1 MAQTA
6 QLINVLKKALKVH
19 GKTYA
24 DTAKYLEISE
34 ASVKRGFS
42 QKNFSLQRL
51 DRICQMIGIE
61 FTDLLQML
69 KDSAVAP
76 ISGLSIEQEK
86 EIVSDVELLL
96 VTICVLNL
104 WTMHQILDYFNL
116 AELDCVKHLIKL
128 DRLKMIE
135 LLPNNRVKLLLAPNF
150 QWQENGPIQQFFQK
164 KLQTDFFNSS
174 FKGEGEN
181 LMVING
187 TLAPSSFSVFQRKME
202 HLAKEFTELSNDDAG
217 LPLEDRDGMT
227 AVMAMRPWGNGIFNE
242 FNKFRRK

>member
-6 QLINVLKKALKVH
+6 QLINVLKKALKAH

-24 DTAKYLEISE
+24 DTARHLDISE

-69 KDSAVAP
+69 KDSATAP
-76 ISGLSIEQEK
+76 ISGLTLEQEK
-86 EIVSDVELLL
+86 EIVSDIELLL
-96 VTICVLNL
+96 VTVCVLNR
-104 WTMHQILDYFNL
+104 WTLEQILNYFNMS
-116 AELDCVKHLIKL
+116 ELECVKRLIKL

-164 KLQTDFFNSS
+164 KLQSDFFDSS
-174 FKGEGEN
+174 FRDERES
-181 LMVING
+181 LIVING
-187 TLAPSSFSVFQRKME
+187 MLAASSFSVFQRKME
-202 HLAKEFTELSNDDAG
+202 HLAREFTDLSNDDAG
-217 LPLEDRDGMT
+217 LPLEERNGMT
-227 AVMAMRPWGNGIFNE
+227 AVLAMRPWGNGIFSE
-242 FNKFRRK
+242 FKKYRRN